1 MTPKAR
7 AAVAFGALILPL
19 ALSPPAAALGERSGE
34 NAAQF
39 LRVGAGA
46 RALAM
51 GEAYTS
57 VAEGPEAVYWNPAG
71 LTGLRR
77 KQVHYSRSEML
88 QYFHHDFL
96 AYGQPLGRGAFG
108 FSFTRWSQD
117 SLPLTT
123 NANTVIGKFSPHSEA
138 VSVAYAHKLD
148 AEDPEEADRGY
159 FRDTWMLPGSHRP
172 IRDEID
178 PWQGALSLG
187 VALKVVRETIY
198 NYSATALAVD
208 AGLIYRPLVDE
219 KWSVALAMRNAG
231 ASLRFIETREPLPA
245 ELAFASSYDHRYG
258 ERSRLL
264 PALEVAAPLHGR
276 IHAKAGLEW
285 NIPAAERS
293 QVSLRLGYKTQGAV
307 DLGAIAGVTGGVGVG
322 LRRFTADFAFQP
334 MAQLG
339 EVYRMSLGYR
349 F

>member
-1 MTPKAR
+1 MNII
-7 AAVAFGALILPL
+7 ILLLL
-19 ALSPPAAALGERSGE
+19 ALSPHAAALGERSGE
-34 NAAQF
+34 SAAQF

-51 GEAYTS
+51 GEAYS
-57 VAEGPEAVYWNPAG
+57 SIAEGPEAVYWNPAG
-71 LTGLRR
+71 LTGLRK

-88 QYFHHDFL
+88 KFFHHDFL
-96 AYGQPLGRGAFG
+96 AYGQPIGRGALG

-123 NANTVIGKFSPHSEA
+123 NTNNVIGKFAPHSEA
-138 VSVAYAHKLD
+138 LSVAYAHRLA

-187 VALKVVRETIY
+187 VALKLVRETIHT
-198 NYSATALAVD
+198 YSATALAVD

-231 ASLRFIETREPLPA
+231 SSLRFIETKEPLPA
-245 ELAFASSYDHRYG
+245 ELVLATSYDHRYG

-264 PALEVAAPLHGR
+264 PALEAVAPLHGR
-276 IHAKAGLEW
+276 MHAKAGVEW
-285 NIPAAERS
+285 TIPAAERS
-293 QVSLRLGYKTQGAV
+293 YVSFRFGYKTHGAI
-307 DLGAIAGVTGGVGVG
+307 DLGAIAGVTGGVGIGV
-322 LRRFTADFAFQP
+322 RRFSADFAFQP
-334 MAQLG
+334 MAELG
-339 EVYRMSLGYR
+339 EAYRISLGYR